1 MKLHELAARRPSEQ
15 VAKVFESHMGTRID
29 FDRITYKQ
37 ARTMLNRVRSIVRE
51 HRISPSFHFSERNP
65 DYIKLM
71 MMEQALVSRLKE
83 TDPITGTDP
92 ATDVT
97 TINPNDVAAGARKAA
112 VATGSQGTALNKAM
126 QSAAAGKTLDPQQK
140 KAMAG
145 LTGGLNKMMADPAQA
160 SKLQQMLQKTTTA
173 EGKKVRRRLK
183 ESEVQQAQV
192 VMAAKDMTDQLQ
204 KMLEQISAMQFKD
217 LPALT
222 DAIKNDIGVA
232 QATQF
237 QADSTAALTQLLSSI
252 QQGKIQ
258 LEAAQGVITGQ
269 APIVPGDDAGLPPAS
284 MDDLGVEPDADL
296 EQLPV
301 DDEEDTADL
310 SVNLGRER
318 R

>member
-1 MKLHELAARRPSEQ
+1 
-15 VAKVFESHMGTRID
+15 
-29 FDRITYKQ
+29 
-37 ARTMLNRVRSIVRE
+37 MLNRVRSIVRE

-92 ATDVT
+92 VTDVT
-97 TINPNDVAAGARKAA
+97 TTNPNNVAAGARKAA
-112 VATGSQGTALNKAM
+112 VATGAQGTTLSKAM

-160 SKLQQMLQKTTTA
+160 TKLQQMLQKTTTA
-173 EGKKVRRRLK
+173 EGKKVRLRLK

-237 QADSTAALTQLLSSI
+237 QADSTAALTQLLSSL

-258 LEAAQGVITGQ
+258 LEAAQSVITGQ
-269 APIVPGDDAGLPPAS
+269 APIVPDDDAGLPPAP
-284 MDDLGVEPDADL
+284 MDDMGAEPGADL